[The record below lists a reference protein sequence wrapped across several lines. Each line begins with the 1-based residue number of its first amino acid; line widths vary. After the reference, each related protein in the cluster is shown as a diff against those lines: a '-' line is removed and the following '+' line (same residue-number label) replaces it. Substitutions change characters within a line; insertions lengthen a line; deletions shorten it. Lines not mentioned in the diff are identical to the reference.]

1 MIDKDDSGTLDKAEI
16 VDAVKNDKKVIKF
29 LCNCGNQNLQYLL
42 VPSRLDK
49 ALAEMDTDRDGTIDA
64 DEWEQCIEIA
74 LQNKLAARAAKR
86 ELDAKNAAKEIEAF
100 TSDFLNAA
108 RKCFNLIDKDMSGTL
123 EIDEIIQAVKT
134 DQVAHAASYDRAPF
148 DLRGLRGTAV
158 FVCLVCGGAESDD
171 SSNYEHTHTHKGT
184 TERPLQGLRR
194 SQEVISFLQN
204 CGEENL
210 QFLLQPAR
218 LKKALKAL
226 DTDGSGEIDV
236 EEWCVTRRPSR
247 FTRHRR
253 RRRV

>member
-148 DLRGLRGTAV
+148 DLRGLRRTAV

-171 SSNYEHTHTHKGT
+171 SSNYEHTHTQRNNRT
-184 TERPLQGLRR
+184 TASKFAPFAGSDQVPRDVRR
-194 SQEVISFLQN
+194 AEPPVPHAARAPQEGAGS
-204 CGEENL
+204 
-210 QFLLQPAR
+210 AR
-218 LKKALKAL
+218 RGRLGR
-226 DTDGSGEIDV
+226 D
-236 EEWCVTRRPSR
+236 
-247 FTRHRR
+247 
-253 RRRV
+253 

>member
-158 FVCLVCGGAESDD
+158 FVCLVCGGAESDY
-171 SSNYEHTHTHKGT
+171 SSNYEHTHTKEQPHDRVT
-184 TERPLQGLRR
+184 LRLRDR
-194 SQEVISFLQN
+194 S
-204 CGEENL
+204 
-210 QFLLQPAR
+210 
-218 LKKALKAL
+218 
-226 DTDGSGEIDV
+226 
-236 EEWCVTRRPSR
+236 
-247 FTRHRR
+247 
-253 RRRV
+253 

>member
-29 LCNCGNQNLQYLL
+29 LCNCGNQNLQYIKFLCNCGNQTRT
-42 VPSRLDK
+42 VPSRRQG
-49 ALAEMDTDRDGTIDA
+49 ARRDGHRSRRHHRRGRVGTVHRD
-64 DEWEQCIEIA
+64 
-74 LQNKLAARAAKR
+74 RAAEQARRARGEAR
-86 ELDAKNAAKEIEAF
+86 ELDAKAAAKEIEAF

-134 DQVAHAASYDRAPF
+134 D
-148 DLRGLRGTAV
+148 
-158 FVCLVCGGAESDD
+158 
-171 SSNYEHTHTHKGT
+171 
-184 TERPLQGLRR
+184 
-194 SQEVISFLQN
+194 QEVISFLQN

-236 EEWCVTRRPSR
+236 EEWCGTRRPSR
-247 FTRHRR
+247 FIRHRR